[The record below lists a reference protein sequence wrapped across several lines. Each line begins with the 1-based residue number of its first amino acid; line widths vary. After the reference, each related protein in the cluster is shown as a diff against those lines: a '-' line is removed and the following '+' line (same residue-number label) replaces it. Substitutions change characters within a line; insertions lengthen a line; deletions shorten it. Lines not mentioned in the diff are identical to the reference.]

1 MQNEKWCDMVPYGD
15 QVRILRREVAKAHE
29 YICLEEFY
37 KAKLAIMNGDWS
49 EENIL
54 EVLMRGNYTGAVA
67 RIAYYRFVHRLGF
80 DVRALWDAIILEW
93 MFYFVWQPEFDQAIK
108 TQEFKK
114 ALRRF
119 QYPQWVEFGLV
130 GGGLDTLKKMG
141 EEFSTKREVW

>member
-1 MQNEKWCDMVPYGD
+1 
-15 QVRILRREVAKAHE
+15 
-29 YICLEEFY
+29 
-37 KAKLAIMNGDWS
+37 
-49 EENIL
+49 
-54 EVLMRGNYTGAVA
+54 MRGNYTGAVA

>member
-1 MQNEKWCDMVPYGD
+1 MIPYD
-15 QVRILRREVAKAHE
+15 EQVRVLRKEVAKAHD

-37 KAKLAIMNGDWS
+37 KAKLAILNGDWA

-67 RIAYYRFVHRLGF
+67 RIAYYRFVHRLGC

-119 QYPQWVEFGLV
+119 RYPQWVEFGLV

-141 EEFSTKREVW
+141 ENFIVKTKAW

>member
-1 MQNEKWCDMVPYGD
+1 MRV
-15 QVRILRREVAKAHE
+15 LRREVAKAHE

-37 KAKLAIMNGDWS
+37 KAKLAILNGDWA

-93 MFYFVWQPEFDQAIK
+93 MFRFVWQHEFDQAIK
-108 TQEFKK
+108 TKEFKK

-119 QYPQWVEFGLV
+119 QYPQWVEFGLI
-130 GGGLDTLKKMG
+130 GGGLDKLKKMG
-141 EEFSTKREVW
+141 EEFSLYMESR

>member
-1 MQNEKWCDMVPYGD
+1 MIPYD
-15 QVRILRREVAKAHE
+15 EQVRVLRREVAKAHE

-37 KAKLAIMNGDWS
+37 KAKLAILNGDWA

-54 EVLMRGNYTGAVA
+54 EVLMRGNHTGAIA
-67 RIAYYRFVHRLGF
+67 RIAYYRFIHRLGF

-108 TQEFKK
+108 TKEFKR

-130 GGGLDTLKKMG
+130 GGGLDKLKKMG
-141 EEFSTKREVW
+141 EEFSLYMEAR